1 MKMILPIFMILGV
14 FLVTVLISQN
24 PQENLRIAYVD
35 IAKVTENYKKMQELN
50 ERYKKDYQ
58 FYLSKLKE
66 MESEIEKMRE
76 EGAPE
81 SEIVAKQKE
90 LLSRKSEYES
100 LLKKEYEP
108 KIQEILNEVATKIKE
123 YAQLM
128 GYSLIL
134 NKQSIIYGDE
144 IYDITNQVIAY
155 INSGENEK

>member
-108 KIQEILNEVATKIKE
+108 KIQKILNEVATKIKE

>member
-1 MKMILPIFMILGV
+1 MKMIPIFMILGV

-66 MESEIEKMRE
+66 MESEIEKMKE

-134 NKQSIIYGDE
+134 NKQSVIYGDE

>member
-1 MKMILPIFMILGV
+1 MKMISIFMILGV

-66 MESEIEKMRE
+66 MESEIEKMKE
-76 EGAPE
+76 EGASE

-108 KIQEILNEVATKIKE
+108 KIQKILNEVATKIKE
-123 YAQLM
+123 YARLM

-144 IYDITNQVIAY
+144 TYDITNQVIAY

>member
-1 MKMILPIFMILGV
+1 MKMIPIFMILGV

-134 NKQSIIYGDE
+134 NKQSVIYGDE

>member
-1 MKMILPIFMILGV
+1 
-14 FLVTVLISQN
+14 
-24 PQENLRIAYVD
+24 
-35 IAKVTENYKKMQELN
+35 
-50 ERYKKDYQ
+50 
-58 FYLSKLKE
+58 